1 MPEKLTAPAVAKATA
16 RASRYEIA
24 DSLQPGLRLVVQPS
38 GAKSWA
44 YRYERPDGTRVKI
57 TLGPAAG
64 PGALSLAGARLA
76 ANDAMRLRFEGAD
89 PADQKR
95 TARKAESARIEA
107 EEKEARR
114 RDDTVALV
122 LNRYCRDKVNA
133 MKSGPELKRLLTKEL
148 SPWAKRRVDDIDRT
162 DAIKL
167 IDAIKDRGAPV
178 HANRVRAFTR
188 TFFGWCVDKALI
200 ENNPFERTKP
210 VVVEVARD
218 HILSDDELRLVLL
231 ALDRLDWIWQAFY
244 RLLILTG
251 QRRAEAAGL
260 AWTEVD
266 LDRSLWKLPAV
277 RSKNNREHVIPL
289 PPAAVAILRGLP
301 KVQIAATIDGVEKMV
316 DSPFVL
322 TTTGKTP
329 ISGFSKAKRHLDK
342 AITEVAREEAKKRGG
357 DAVEVAPW
365 RIHDLRRTMASG
377 MARLGVAVAVTE
389 KVLNHVSGTFAG
401 IVGVYQRH
409 DFLAEKRRALNLWA
423 DHVASLTTER
433 ESNVVRLKTAED

>member
-1 MPEKLTAPAVAKATA
+1 MPERLTAPFVAKATT

-44 YRYERPDGTRVKI
+44 FRYERSDGQRVKL
-57 TLGPAAG
+57 TLGRAAG
-64 PGALSLAGARLA
+64 PGALTLQQARDA
-76 ANDAMRLRFEGAD
+76 ANDARRLRSTGGD

-95 TARKAESARIEA
+95 AVRKTEMARIEA

-122 LNRYCRDKVNA
+122 LDRYYRDKVNA

-210 VVVEVARD
+210 VTVEVARD
-218 HILSDDELRLVLL
+218 HVLSDDELRLVML
-231 ALDRLDWIWQAFY
+231 ALDQMDWMWRALY

-251 QRRAEAAGL
+251 QRRDEVAGMV
-260 AWTEVD
+260 WTEVD
-266 LDRSLWKLPAV
+266 LDKSLWKLPAA
-277 RSKNNREHVIPL
+277 RAKNNREHIIPL
-289 PPAAVAILRGLP
+289 PPAAVAILRDLP
-301 KVQIAATIDGVEKMV
+301 RVQIAATVNGVEKIV

-329 ISGFSKAKRHLDK
+329 VSGFSKAKGHLDK
-342 AITEVAREEAKKRGG
+342 AIAEVARKEAKKRDG
-357 DAVEVAPW
+357 DVVEVAPW

-409 DFLAEKRRALNLWA
+409 DFLAEKRHALNLWA
-423 DHVASLTTER
+423 DHVASLTSER
-433 ESNVVRLKTAED
+433 ESNVVRLKAEV

>member
-1 MPEKLTAPAVAKATA
+1 
-16 RASRYEIA
+16 
-24 DSLQPGLRLVVQPS
+24 LVVQPS

-44 YRYERPDGTRVKI
+44 FRYERSDGQRVKV
-57 TLGPAAG
+57 TLGRAAG
-64 PGALSLAGARLA
+64 PGALTLQQARDA
-76 ANDAMRLRFEGAD
+76 ANDARRLRSTGGD
-89 PADQKR
+89 PADQRRAEKR
-95 TARKAESARIEA
+95 AEAARIEA

-122 LNRYCRDKVNA
+122 LDRYYRDKVNA

-210 VVVEVARD
+210 VTVEVARD
-218 HILSDDELRLVLL
+218 HVLSDDELRLVML
-231 ALDRLDWIWQAFY
+231 ALDQMDWMWRALY

-251 QRRAEAAGL
+251 QRRDEVAGMV
-260 AWTEVD
+260 WTEVD
-266 LDRSLWKLPAV
+266 LDKSLWKLPAA
-277 RSKNNREHVIPL
+277 RAKNNREHIIPL
-289 PPAAVAILRGLP
+289 PPAAVAILRDLP
-301 KVQIAATIDGVEKMV
+301 RVQIAATVNGVEKIV

-329 ISGFSKAKRHLDK
+329 VSGFSKAKGHLDK
-342 AITEVAREEAKKRGG
+342 AIAEVARKEAKKRDG

-409 DFLAEKRRALNLWA
+409 DFLAEKRHALNLWA
-423 DHVASLTTER
+423 DHVASLTSER
-433 ESNVVRLKTAED
+433 ESNVVRLKMGED